1 MLRTFAF
8 LPTAQTRLIDSGL
21 PIQPNW
27 RGSNLMLG
35 RSSSACDGRL
45 REKLP
50 MTVPS
55 LAAALKT
62 WLAATTVPAPG
73 MFCTMID
80 GRPGMCR
87 PMCRASIRLQRS

>member
-1 MLRTFAF
+1 
-8 LPTAQTRLIDSGL
+8 
-21 PIQPNW
+21 
-27 RGSNLMLG
+27 MLG
-35 RSSSACDGRL
+35 RPSSACDGRL

-80 GRPGMCR
+80 GRAGNVPAHVPRQHPAPEIIAVAGGGAGDD
-87 PMCRASIRLQRS
+87 P